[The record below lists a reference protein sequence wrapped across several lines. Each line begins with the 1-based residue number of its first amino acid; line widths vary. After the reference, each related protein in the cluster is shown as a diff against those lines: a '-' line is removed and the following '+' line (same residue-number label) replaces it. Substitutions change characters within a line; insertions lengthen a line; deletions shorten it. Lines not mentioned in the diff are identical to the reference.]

1 MVNLQR
7 LVSLDCRG
15 NFEYFYLTKFMKIN
29 VTSTAILKIHELS
42 LGQQILNKRRKISK
56 SSKHSESSLNSI
68 FISSEIIMNLLGY
81 DSKKIPHCFFS
92 FNYFPLCFFFF
103 FDTQSIEIIYDSI
116 ITSLFFFFPVHY
128 YHLYFL
134 ILFE

>member
-1 MVNLQR
+1 
-7 LVSLDCRG
+7 
-15 NFEYFYLTKFMKIN
+15 MKIN

-81 DSKKIPHCFFS
+81 DSKKIPHCFF
-92 FNYFPLCFFFF
+92 FF
-103 FDTQSIEIIYDSI
+103 
-116 ITSLFFFFPVHY
+116 
-128 YHLYFL
+128 
-134 ILFE
+134 